1 MGGSVRVLSPIG
13 GHLVKNPFD
22 NMSMLRDYLVR
33 FTLRD
38 TDEAGGPRR
47 YVVAVVEKGVDLL
60 NGP

>member
-1 MGGSVRVLSPIG
+1 MLSPIG